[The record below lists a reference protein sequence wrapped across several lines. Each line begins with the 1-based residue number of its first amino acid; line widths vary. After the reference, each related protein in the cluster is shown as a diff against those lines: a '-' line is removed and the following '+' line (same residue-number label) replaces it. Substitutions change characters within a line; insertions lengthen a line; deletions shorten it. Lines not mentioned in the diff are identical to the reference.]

1 MCRQLPPP
9 ARRCL
14 RGFTLVELMTALA
27 ISLMLMSGALVMAG
41 VQLGEHRR
49 LQLETQ
55 VQQELRGTAELMLR
69 DLRRAAFW
77 DRSPEGVWRLDGPAP
92 EPNPYADLM
101 LEDAGQRV
109 SYSFARDGSVPG
121 GDSVR
126 ETSGFR
132 LNEGRI
138 DQLIAGR
145 HQPVTDPALLRVR
158 DFEVRVSSLK
168 RDLTDVCGSGSGGG
182 SGCGAGPCGPALLSR
197 QVELILDAEA
207 AHDARVR
214 HRLTVRG
221 LLRNVV
227 LTGACR

>member
-1 MCRQLPPP
+1 MI
-9 ARRCL
+9 
-14 RGFTLVELMTALA
+14 ALA
-27 ISLMLMSGALVMAG
+27 LSLMLMSGALVMAG
-41 VQLGEHRR
+41 VQLGEQRR
-49 LQLETQ
+49 LQLETL
-55 VQQELRGTAELMLR
+55 VQQELRATAELMLR

-77 DRSPEGVWRLDGPAP
+77 DRSPEGVWRTDGPAP
-92 EPNPYADLM
+92 ERNPYADLS
-101 LEDAGQRV
+101 LEDTGQRL

-121 GDSVR
+121 GASIR

-168 RDLTDVCGSGSGGG
+168 RDLADVCASS
-182 SGCGAGPCGPALLSR
+182 CGGPCAAALMSR

-207 AHDARVR
+207 AHDPRVR

-221 LLRNVV
+221 LLRNVI
-227 LTGACR
+227 LTGACE